1 MTPLC
6 SYAGGADEAIPAE
19 VARMVVDFNRLLGGT
34 SVEFFSAGER
44 ADHRASF
51 VQATL
56 EAKAWFD
63 TFARPAEKAEKQPR

>member
-1 MTPLC
+1 
-6 SYAGGADEAIPAE
+6 
-19 VARMVVDFNRLLGGT
+19 MVVDFNRLLGGT

-63 TFARPAEKAEKQPR
+63 TFARPAEKTEKQPR

>member
-1 MTPLC
+1 MVQPARRRRQ
-6 SYAGGADEAIPAE
+6 AGLSSGR
-19 VARMVVDFNRLLGGT
+19 VSGST

>member
-1 MTPLC
+1 MVQPARRRRQ
-6 SYAGGADEAIPAE
+6 AG
-19 VARMVVDFNRLLGGT
+19 LSSGGVSGST

>member
-1 MTPLC
+1 
-6 SYAGGADEAIPAE
+6 
-19 VARMVVDFNRLLGGT
+19 
-34 SVEFFSAGER
+34 VEFFSAGER